1 MLKNIKTL
9 VAVLSL
15 ASVLVIVMM
24 QGSAS
29 HSAVAQDPNPT
40 PTPTPKP
47 GEGPPTDFASCCELM
62 NPGGKTIGGPAIS
75 HTLLSEPEN
84 AKIIYYALARG
95 RFICATV
102 TNLNPP
108 APFRSHE
115 LFVSLEDAGGS
126 FLEAGHT
133 TTLCGRTNQVSVD
146 CSGHGALGCTE
157 ALYRWRIDLIE

>member
-9 VAVLSL
+9 AAILSL
-15 ASVLVIVMM
+15 ASILVIVIM

-47 GEGPPTDFASCCELM
+47 GEEPPTAFASCCELM

-75 HTLLSEPEN
+75 HTLLSEPDN
-84 AKIIYYALARG
+84 SKTVYFAFARD

-102 TNLNPP
+102 TNLNAP
-108 APFRSHE
+108 APFRQHE
-115 LFVSLEDAGGS
+115 IFVSLVDSGGV

-133 TTLCGRTNQVSVD
+133 RTICGRTNEVKVD
-146 CSGHGALGCTE
+146 CSGAGALGCTE
-157 ALYRWRIDLIE
+157 ARYRWRIDLIE